1 MKESDLVRELREGN
15 QRLADI
21 VKRLEDQQL
30 RRAAMTADSLAELRW
45 LARDYDDQENGDWT
59 R

>member
-1 MKESDLVRELREGN
+1 MKESDLVRELREAN
-15 QRLADI
+15 QRLTDV

-30 RRAAMTADSLAELRW
+30 RRAAMTAGTLAELRW
-45 LARDYDDQENGDWT
+45 LSKDYEDENNGDWT

>member
-30 RRAAMTADSLAELRW
+30 RRAAMTADTLAELRW
-45 LARDYDDQENGDWT
+45 LSKDYEDENNGDWT

>member
-1 MKESDLVRELREGN
+1 MKKSDLVRELREAN
-15 QRLADI
+15 QRLTDV

-30 RRAAMTADSLAELRW
+30 RRAAMTADTLAELRW